1 MKKIY
6 IGLLLLAMGSLSACS
21 TMPSKPLSFDKLGQ
35 FEAYPLNTQSF
46 RVSFKTDRSLSYGT
60 AEEIALL
67 KSAQTALKHD
77 FAFFKVLDDPS
88 NRTQKAPRQAVVYPA
103 PMYNPYPYGYYRGR
117 HTPFYDPFFYNQ
129 PQVVQ
134 IDPTEVSYSI
144 ECFKNKASAP
154 SDAFDAKLILQS
166 LGPKYG
172 LGPTGEV
179 LPVEPTAPKAK

>member
-6 IGLLLLAMGSLSACS
+6 IGLLLVAMGSLSACS
-21 TMPSKPLSFDKLGQ
+21 TLPSKPLRFDQLGH
-35 FEAYPLNTQSF
+35 FEAYQLSTQIY

-67 KSAQTALKHD
+67 KSAQTTVKNG

-88 NRTQKAPRQAVVYPA
+88 NRNQKAPRQAVVYPA
-103 PMYNPYPYGYYRGR
+103 PTYNPYPYGYYRGR
-117 HTPFYDPFFYNQ
+117 HAPFYDPFFYNQ
-129 PQVVQ
+129 PQIVQ

-154 SDAFDAKLILQS
+154 NDAFEARLILQS

-172 LGPTGEV
+172 VGPTGDV
-179 LPVEPTAPKAK
+179 LPVEAPQTKAK